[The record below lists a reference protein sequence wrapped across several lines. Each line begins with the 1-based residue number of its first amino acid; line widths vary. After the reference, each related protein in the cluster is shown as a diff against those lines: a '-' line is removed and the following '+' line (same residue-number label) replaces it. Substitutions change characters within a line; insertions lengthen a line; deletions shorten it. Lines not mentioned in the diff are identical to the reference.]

1 MNFRPYP
8 QIAFKGELY
17 RSQPLERDFI
27 HTEGDEE
34 QQAVQRACGRGGLL
48 LLIAV
53 TRRFLTAA
61 LIVLMWTGH
70 ASTEII
76 PFVVIVN
83 NANPVKSLTPV
94 ELRRIFMKQ
103 SRMWP
108 HGEAMV
114 PVDWDSTHYLRSVF
128 SKDAL
133 DRSVREMAEYWVQQ
147 SMTQG
152 LNAAFDAAIGP
163 RGPAVRGERA
173 RCDLVRAA
181 IRS

>member
-1 MNFRPYP
+1 
-8 QIAFKGELY
+8 
-17 RSQPLERDFI
+17 
-27 HTEGDEE
+27 
-34 QQAVQRACGRGGLL
+34 
-48 LLIAV
+48 V

-70 ASTEII
+70 ASTQII

-83 NANPVKSLTPV
+83 NANPVNTLSQA

-108 HGEAMV
+108 HGEPMV

-128 SKDAL
+128 SKDVL
-133 DRSVREMAEYWVQQ
+133 SRTVREMQEYWVQQ

-152 LNAAFDAAIGP
+152 LTPPSTQRSARAVMRFVASVPGAISYVP
-163 RGPAVRGERA
+163 PSEVDETVR
-173 RCDLVRAA
+173 VVPVK
-181 IRS
+181 

>member
-1 MNFRPYP
+1 M
-8 QIAFKGELY
+8 A
-17 RSQPLERDFI
+17 
-27 HTEGDEE
+27 
-34 QQAVQRACGRGGLL
+34 QRL
-48 LLIAV
+48 V
-53 TRRFLTAA
+53 TAA

-83 NANPVKSLTPV
+83 NANPVKSLTPA

-103 SRMWP
+103 TRMWP

-128 SKDAL
+128 SREAL
-133 DRSVREMAEYWVQQ
+133 ERTVREMQEYWVQQ

-152 LNAAFDAAIGP
+152 LTPPSTQRSARAVLRFVASVPGAISYVP
-163 RGPAVRGERA
+163 PSEVDETVRVV
-173 RCDLVRAA
+173 L
-181 IRS
+181 IK